1 MGALLRPV
9 MVLVRQKKERAA
21 RFECDGRRTTRMK
34 STEETQRATTGG
46 SLPKALEQ
54 KAREERAA
62 ALRACEAD
70 KRFCGPCAMRVSMC
84 GWAQCEEQECP
95 RDWRFLEK
103 KEGAA

>member
-1 MGALLRPV
+1 
-9 MVLVRQKKERAA
+9 MVLALQKKERAA
-21 RFECDGRRTTRMK
+21 RFECDGRQTTRMK
-34 STEETQRATTGG
+34 FSEKSQQATTGG

-62 ALRACEAD
+62 ELRACEAE
-70 KRFCGPCAMRVSMC
+70 KRFCGQCAMRVSMA
-84 GWAQCEEQECP
+84 GWAQCEEHECP